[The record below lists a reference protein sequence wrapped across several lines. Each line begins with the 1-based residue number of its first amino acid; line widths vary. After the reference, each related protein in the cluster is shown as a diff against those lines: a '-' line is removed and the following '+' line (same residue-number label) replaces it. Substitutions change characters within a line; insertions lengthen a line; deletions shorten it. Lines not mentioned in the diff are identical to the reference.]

1 MKKRL
6 ILLAGLGVGFILGSR
21 TGRQSYE
28 RLKAQAQDLWTD
40 PRVQDTVEKANQSI
54 REKSPAVADAVQDT
68 VEKVNAAA
76 TGVDS
81 SVSEFDGDE
90 DGSASTSGGSGSTS
104 TSSSNAPSTG
114 AASPGAN
121 AASTGAGAAS
131 STGSAKSGSG
141 SGAAKSVSGSAKSA
155 SSSASSSTGSNAAK
169 SSSSKSSVPKPS
181 EVKHDP
187 HAAGAAKSQDTLADP
202 ERSLDDEGP
211 AGVSSE
217 D

>member
-121 AASTGAGAAS
+121 AASTGAGASAS

-141 SGAAKSVSGSAKSA
+141 AGAAKSGSGSAK
-155 SSSASSSTGSNAAK
+155 SASSSTGSNAAK

>member
-54 REKSPAVADAVQDT
+54 REKSPAVADAVQTAAD
-68 VEKVNAAA
+68 KVNAAS
-76 TGVDS
+76 GSSS
-81 SVSEFDGDE
+81 SVSESEGDA
-90 DGSASTSGGSGSTS
+90 DSSAATKSGATKSGADKPDANKSE
-104 TSSSNAPSTG
+104 PRV
-114 AASPGAN
+114 PGAK
-121 AASTGAGAAS
+121 
-131 STGSAKSGSG
+131 KSGS
-141 SGAAKSVSGSAKSA
+141 
-155 SSSASSSTGSNAAK
+155 
-169 SSSSKSSVPKPS
+169 PKTADS
-181 EVKHDP
+181 
-187 HAAGAAKSQDTLADP
+187 LADP

-211 AGVSSE
+211 AGLSQA

>member
-90 DGSASTSGGSGSTS
+90 DDSASTSDGSGSTS

-114 AASPGAN
+114 AASSGAN
-121 AASTGAGAAS
+121 AASTGAGASAP

-141 SGAAKSVSGSAKSA
+141 AGAAKSGSGSAK
-155 SSSASSSTGSNAAK
+155 SASSSTGSNAAK

-211 AGVSSE
+211 AGVPSE

>member
-90 DGSASTSGGSGSTS
+90 DGSASTSGGPGSAS

-121 AASTGAGAAS
+121 AASTGAGASAS

-141 SGAAKSVSGSAKSA
+141 SAK
-155 SSSASSSTGSNAAK
+155 SASSSTGSNAAK

>member
-121 AASTGAGAAS
+121 AASTGAGASAS
-131 STGSAKSGSG
+131 SAGSAKSGSG
-141 SGAAKSVSGSAKSA
+141 AAKSGSGSAK
-155 SSSASSSTGSNAAK
+155 SASSSTGSNAAK